1 MSNTVLGE
9 MSSVGI
15 LRLAQLRRFLF
26 GLGIIG
32 LAFSAGAYNYD
43 TTGYDYLDRSDDGDV
58 YSFDGA
64 GNWHSGNP
72 PAKGTKYFVSSEK
85 TIHSKS
91 NPATFQGDVFA
102 WAGSMNGRSELFD
115 FNVLHALDK
124 GVFHGWNGSQNL
136 KANLYVYSDSETA
149 PFRFLW
155 EYTNT
160 QGLNRGLFFH
170 DLKIHSV
177 DAVPNG
183 RLWIGIGDSRTNY
196 YGVFDFDG
204 ECDARDFTGTLRIFG
219 GNVEKALYDPNMFV
233 TVCDMTFGGTVNVDN
248 HAMLIAKGSNGLV
261 FDKLSFTS
269 GAAVR
274 LPQASTAVIR
284 ANDLSFGA
292 GISIDASA
300 ERQDS
305 AGLVAANAL
314 SVSDTVAVTGT
325 CVTAGMS
332 TGTET
337 VDVYSRKILEA
348 PEGSIDGTKFVLSD
362 VGVTCPN
369 VPEMSL
375 SVEVGANGRD
385 TLVARSA
392 RPVVFLTGS
401 DRFSLTNAADWTD
414 GRFPGGDTT
423 DADYYSMK
431 SMRVGQVAADGS
443 ICQNW
448 MLPGKSFTAAKGT
461 YSGTLSGLI
470 RGRQVNAYEGAAF
483 VSYGGAI
490 VFSFD
495 RLTVWP
501 TATANDYLS
510 FSAYNGVTVSFPKE
524 IEGRGDIYC
533 QQLGAQYR
541 NGYVYLGGPN
551 TNYTGRILMATA
563 GTFNSPR
570 TFTPTS
576 TNRIEVTVS
585 DARALGGKRSAFT
598 YDALRIRDWALL
610 KLTNSLDFAET
621 TRGAF
626 IDGTGCIAVADGCT
640 ASFRASFTF
649 GGTLRKQ
656 GAGVLA
662 LGGTARFT
670 AETINSPSV
679 GDTPVEGAN
688 VLAVEAGGVKPLS
701 KGAFDGVALSFAEGT
716 ALHLDA
722 DPADPEVAT
731 YGLYDVKC
739 ATPVALAD
747 GMTLPVFFDGEAPEG
762 MVTRGVLTVP
772 ADQAE
777 PLLARLTVGRRPKGR
792 TVAFRSVSV
801 SQDVTSVVA
810 DLTPKGLIILCR

>member
-1 MSNTVLGE
+1 MSNKGLRG
-9 MSSVGI
+9 MSSVGF
-15 LRLAQLRRFLF
+15 LRVARSRGLF
-26 GLGIIG
+26 ALGFVG
-32 LAFSAGAYNYD
+32 LAFSASAYTYD
-43 TTGYDYLDRSDDGDV
+43 TTGYDYLDASDNGQV

-72 PAKGTKYFVSSEK
+72 PTPGTKYFIASDK

-102 WAGSMNGRSELFD
+102 WAGSMNGGSKLFD
-115 FNVLHALDK
+115 FNVLHALDN
-124 GVFHGWNGSQNL
+124 GVFHGWNGDQNL
-136 KANLYVYSDSETA
+136 KADLYVYSDSTTT

-155 EYTNT
+155 EYNATW
-160 QGLNRGLFFH
+160 GLNRGLFFH

-183 RLWIGIGDSRTNY
+183 RLWIGIGESRTNY
-196 YGVFDFDG
+196 YGSIDFDG
-204 ECDARDFTGTLRIFG
+204 ACDASDFTGTLRIFG

-233 TVCDMTFGGTVNVDN
+233 SVCDMTFGGTVNVDN
-248 HAMLIAKGSNGLV
+248 HAMLIAKGTGGLV
-261 FDKLSFTS
+261 FDKLSFS
-269 GAAVR
+269 QGAAVR

-292 GISIDASA
+292 GISIDATA
-300 ERQDS
+300 DRLDS
-305 AGLVAANAL
+305 AGLVAVNAL
-314 SVSDTVAVTGT
+314 SVSDTVTVTGT

-332 TGTET
+332 TGTAT
-337 VDVYSRKILEA
+337 VGVYSRKVLEA
-348 PEGSIDGTKFVLSD
+348 PEGSIDGTKFVLTD

-375 SVEVGANGRD
+375 SVEEGANGRD

-392 RPVVFLTGS
+392 RPVVFLTAN

-443 ICQNW
+443 TCHDW

-461 YSGTLSGLI
+461 YTGTLSGLI

-483 VSYGGAI
+483 GSYGGAI

-510 FSAYNGVTVSFPKE
+510 LVAYNGVSVSFQKE
-524 IEGRGDIYC
+524 IEGRGDIWC
-533 QQLGAQYR
+533 QQLGASYR

-551 TNYTGRILMATA
+551 TNYTGKILMATA
-563 GTFNSPR
+563 GTFSSPR
-570 TFTPTS
+570 TITPTS

-621 TRGAF
+621 TRGTF
-626 IDGTGCIAVADGCT
+626 VDGTGCISVADGCT

-662 LGGTARFT
+662 LGGTAQFT

-679 GDTPVEGAN
+679 GDTPVAGAN
-688 VLAVEAGGVKPLS
+688 VLAVEAGAVKPLS

-716 ALHLDA
+716 VLHLDA

-739 ATPVALAD
+739 ATPVSLAD
-747 GMTLPVFFDGEAPEG
+747 GMSLPVFFDGAVSG
-762 MVTRGVLTVP
+762 GTVTRGVLTVP

-777 PLLARLTVGRRPKGR
+777 ALLSRLTVGRRPKGR
-792 TVAFRSVSV
+792 TVAFRTVPV

-810 DLTPKGLIILCR
+810 DLAPKGLIILCR